1 MPKLQTS
8 LTRLLNIELPIIQAP
23 MGRNTNP
30 ALAAA
35 VSNAGGLGML
45 GLVNRDRD
53 DIRKVTRETRLLTH
67 RPFGVNFVLRREV
80 DIEVIDEQLEIC
92 LEAGAPVVSF
102 FWDDPSP
109 YIERVHTAGA
119 LVMYTVPSAA
129 EARRAVDAGVDI
141 IVAQGWEA
149 GGHVRGEVATL
160 PLVPRVVDA
169 VAPTPVVAAGGI
181 ADGRGVAA
189 ALALGAAG
197 VWLGT
202 RFLASEE
209 AGAHPF
215 YKERL
220 IQAVETDTVHST
232 VFDIG
237 WPDAPGRALR
247 NSTIDRWEAAGRPPS
262 GQRPGEGEVIATR
275 ADGSPVVRYGSGL
288 FGGVTGQLEAV
299 GAWAGQGVGLVKRIQ
314 PAAEI
319 VRELADEAERV
330 LRHCAALVHAEE
342 KVL

>member
-8 LTRLLNIELPIIQAP
+8 LTQLLNIELPIIQAP
-23 MGRNTNP
+23 MGRYTNP
-30 ALAAA
+30 ALVAA

-45 GLVNRDRD
+45 GLVFRDAD
-53 DIRKVTRETRLLTH
+53 DVRNVTREARRLTD
-67 RPFGVNFVLRREV
+67 RPFGVNFVLSSKLDMEA
-80 DIEVIDEQLEIC
+80 IDGPLEIC
-92 LEAGAPVVSF
+92 LEEGAPIVSF

-109 YIERVHTAGA
+109 YIERVHSAGA

-129 EARRAVDAGVDI
+129 DAHRAVDAGVDI
-141 IVAQGWEA
+141 IIAQGWEA
-149 GGHVRGEVATL
+149 GGHVRGEVGTL

-202 RFLASEE
+202 RFVASEE

-220 IQAVETDTVHST
+220 IQAVETDTVHSA
-232 VFDIG
+232 VFDFG
-237 WPDAPGRALR
+237 WPDAPGRTLR
-247 NSTIDRWEAAGRPPS
+247 NSTITRWEEEGRPPS
-262 GQRPGEGEVIATR
+262 GQRPGEGEVIAKR
-275 ADGSPVVRYGSGL
+275 ADGLPVVRYSSTLWTGT
-288 FGGVTGQLEAV
+288 TGQLEAL
-299 GAWAGQGVGLVKRIQ
+299 GAWAGQGAGLVTRIQ

-319 VRELADEAERV
+319 VRDLAEEAERV
-330 LRHCAALVHAEE
+330 LRHCAGLVEVE
-342 KVL
+342 DKVL